1 MLIIC
6 ENSSLK
12 VGDVQSGPDA
22 SVISRSGC
30 GMGVGICDADG
41 FYSSYY
47 LTVLAAAML
56 YSSYYLTMVIAVTL
70 YSSIWRYQEK
80 IGWYGIAIKYPGI
93 RYYLNITVLSLI
105 RNFIS
110 ILQICSYYCTSQC
123 IKQLRL
129 VVSHKLKP
137 A

>member
-30 GMGVGICDADG
+30 GRSVGICDADG
-41 FYSSYY
+41 FYSSY

-56 YSSYYLTMVIAVTL
+56 YSSYYLTMVTAVTL
-70 YSSIWRYQEK
+70 YSSVWRYQEK
-80 IGWYGIAIKYPGI
+80 VGRYGIAIKYHGI
-93 RYYLNITVLSLI
+93 LNNVTGID
-105 RNFIS
+105 F
-110 ILQICSYYCTSQC
+110 ILQFTTNTGIPPNTNS
-123 IKQLRL
+123 
-129 VVSHKLKP
+129 
-137 A
+137 